1 VKKTVQNLTVK
12 ANIKLNRD
20 HHLLKLESP
29 VKLEEIIPGQFAN
42 ILVDKSH
49 NTFLRRPFSIHDID
63 YDENTLDFI
72 IKGIGEG
79 SLTLS
84 SAAVGDE
91 LSVIFPLGNGFS
103 LPEKDDKVLLV
114 GGGCGIAPLMILAQY
129 LKDITNDIFILLG
142 ARSAEDL
149 VELDKYS
156 SVGTLL
162 TTTEDG
168 TAGEKG
174 FVTNHSVF
182 KEGFS
187 SFNKVYTCG
196 PEPMMK
202 SVAQK
207 ASEHK
212 ISCEVSLENTMA
224 CGFGVCLCCVT
235 DTIEGHKC
243 VCTDGPVFNIKSLK
257 WLT

>member
-1 VKKTVQNLTVK
+1 MKKSVQNLKVI
-12 ANIKLNRD
+12 ANSKLNRD

-29 VKLEEIIPGQFAN
+29 GRIEGIIPGQFAN

-49 NTFLRRPFSIHDID
+49 NTFLRRPFSIHAVD
-63 YDENTLDFI
+63 YSENTIDFL
-72 IKGIGEG
+72 IKGVGEG

-84 SAAVGDE
+84 SASVGDE

-103 LPEKDDKVLLV
+103 YPDKDEKVLLV
-114 GGGCGIAPLMILAQY
+114 GGGCGIAPLMILAES
-129 LKDITNDIFILLG
+129 LKGITDKVYILLG

-149 VELDKYS
+149 VELDKYAE
-156 SVGTLL
+156 VGTLL

-168 TAGEKG
+168 TSGEKG
-174 FVTNHSVF
+174 FVTDHSVF
-182 KEGFS
+182 KDDFS
-187 SFNKVYTCG
+187 SFKKIYTCG

-202 SVAQK
+202 AVAGK
-207 ASEHK
+207 ASEEG

-235 DTIEGHKC
+235 DTTEGHKC
-243 VCTDGPVFNIKSLK
+243 VCTDGPVFNLKKLK